1 MGRIQNF
8 FRGVTF
14 AAEGIQEFYKSP
26 QLWKY
31 AVFPLLMI
39 LLTYAGLIVAG
50 TFIISGLS
58 AYFAEKCADLPG
70 YLQWL
75 SAVASGASAI
85 AMTFLLSVIA
95 VASLGT
101 LYELFGGLFF
111 DALIERYASDLTP
124 PPVKLDWRFN
134 LSCIKES
141 VIYSINTLLIIIAAS
156 ILNLFLPFIGQLIC
170 VVIISYRFGVT
181 YMAVSG
187 FHYRQTLMQTRERAY
202 RNFALTLGYGLTIY
216 VIFLIPLAIVFTLPG
231 LIIGG
236 ILILSE
242 FLRNER

>member
-1 MGRIQNF
+1 MFLGVFNFLADRFANISVNIQN
-8 FRGVTF
+8 VN
-14 AAEGIQEFYKSP
+14 
-26 QLWKY
+26 
-31 AVFPLLMI
+31 
-39 LLTYAGLIVAG
+39 
-50 TFIISGLS
+50 
-58 AYFAEKCADLPG
+58 
-70 YLQWL
+70 
-75 SAVASGASAI
+75 AI
-85 AMTFLLSVIA
+85 ANVD
-95 VASLGT
+95 
-101 LYELFGGLFF
+101 FF
-111 DALIERYASDLTP
+111 IMRKFKCLQFFYCWVCA
-124 PPVKLDWRFN
+124 
-134 LSCIKES
+134 
-141 VIYSINTLLIIIAAS
+141 IYSINTLLIIIAAS